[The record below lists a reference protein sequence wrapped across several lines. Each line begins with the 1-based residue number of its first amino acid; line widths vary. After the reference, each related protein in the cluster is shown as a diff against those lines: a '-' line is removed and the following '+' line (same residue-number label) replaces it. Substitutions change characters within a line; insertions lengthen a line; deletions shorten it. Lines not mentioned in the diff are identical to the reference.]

1 MGFEKK
7 HSTTLAL
14 IEIIDGIKNY
24 IDVSD
29 ITIGTYLDLKKAF
42 DTVNHPILFEK
53 LYHYG
58 IRGIALEFFKSYLSN
73 RKQYVS
79 CNNTSSHITTIEY
92 GVPQGSVL
100 GPRLFIIDVNDIVNA
115 VQGMKIRLF
124 ADDTAFF
131 YSWKRCQYDI

>member
-1 MGFEKK
+1 MHLFRFE
-7 HSTTLAL
+7 
-14 IEIIDGIKNY
+14 
-24 IDVSD
+24 
-29 ITIGTYLDLKKAF
+29 KKAF

-58 IRGIALEFFKSYLSN
+58 IRGYALEFFESYLKN

-100 GPRLFIIDVNDIVNA
+100 GPLLFVMYVNDIVNA

-124 ADDTAFF
+124 ADDTAFLF
-131 YSWKRCQYDI
+131 MEKMSTWYITRWETGQI